1 MLTLAVWA
9 PYGIEIEPYARNPKP
24 IPSRIKPI
32 ENLTGP
38 LGLNLEAQSIE
49 KIGAKII
56 INKEFRTENQDAGIS
71 VSTTSATFQLNG
83 T

>member
-1 MLTLAVWA
+1 MELTLNHML
-9 PYGIEIEPYARNPKP
+9 EIQNLR
-24 IPSRIKPI
+24 PSRIKPI

-38 LGLNLEAQSIE
+38 LGLNFEAQSIE

-56 INKEFRTENQDAGIS
+56 INNEFKTENQDAGIS
-71 VSTTSATFQLNG
+71 VSSTSLRSNSKG